1 MNKTITV
8 AGAYYGL
15 DKALSKVSV
24 EEDEKYVVLVFTRTD
39 AHQMS
44 GNNTFVFSLGFI
56 RDCDIPRAEE
66 ISASNTVMFLTGAQV
81 HYGKIEYDAEF
92 KLKVVNVSNGL
103 MIDNYA
109 PPLEVYMI
117 ATDLIKSSLQSR
129 QP

>member
-1 MNKTITV
+1 MNRTITV

-15 DKALSKVSV
+15 DKTLSKVFL
-24 EEDEKYVVLVFTRTD
+24 EEDKNYVALVFTRTD
-39 AHQMS
+39 AHQMT
-44 GNNTFVFSLGFI
+44 GNNTFVFSLGFT
-56 RDCDIPRAEE
+56 RDCDVPRTDEVN
-66 ISASNTVMFLTGAQV
+66 ASNTVMFLTGAQV

-129 QP
+129 CL